1 MKLFA
6 IAAAAAVAITS
17 FSAVPASAQRERV
30 VRQTTV
36 TRHVN
41 SRHVNYRH
49 GVRHRGWRTK
59 RVCTT
64 RWHHHRRVRVCR
76 TIRVRR

>member
-6 IAAAAAVAITS
+6 FAAAVAVALTS
-17 FSAVPASAQRERV
+17 MPSVPAAAQERV
-30 VRQTTV
+30 VTRTTV
-36 TRHVN
+36 TRHVDRRVDRQRSWRGN
-41 SRHVNYRH
+41 
-49 GVRHRGWRTK
+49 RGWRTR

-64 RWHHHRRVRVCR
+64 RWQHHRRVRSCR

>member
-30 VRQTTV
+30 VTRTTV

-41 SRHVNYRH
+41 YRH
-49 GVRHRGWRTK
+49 EMRHRGWRTK
-59 RVCTT
+59 RVCRT